1 MTTEYTDRVKR
12 RLNNILESTDLNIGK
27 KFAGKV
33 RDVYDLPEEIV
44 IVTTDRL
51 SAFDRKLTSIPYK
64 GQVLNQTAAFWFE
77 QTKHI
82 CPNHIIAIPDPN
94 VIVCKKC
101 TVFPVEVVV
110 RGYATGSTATSLW
123 THYSKGE
130 RKYCGHVLPEGLK
143 KDQKL
148 PQAIVTPTTKSDEH
162 DELISSEEIISKG
175 LMTEADW
182 KVVHDT
188 ALKLFAFGQH
198 VAAKNGMILVDT
210 KYEFGKDAQG
220 NILLIDEIHTPDSSR
235 YWIASSYE
243 ERFNAG
249 QAPESVDKD
258 IVRNWYRQHCDP
270 YKDEVLPKAPEDL
283 IILLAERYINLY
295 ERITG
300 QKFEFPSEQDEN
312 IPVGS
317 RVETNLKKYYSK

>member
-1 MTTEYTDRVKR
+1 LY
-12 RLNNILESTDLNIGK
+12 L
-27 KFAGKV
+27 
-33 RDVYDLPEEIV
+33 
-44 IVTTDRL
+44 
-51 SAFDRKLTSIPYK
+51 
-64 GQVLNQTAAFWFE
+64 
-77 QTKHI
+77 
-82 CPNHIIAIPDPN
+82 
-94 VIVCKKC
+94 
-101 TVFPVEVVV
+101 
-110 RGYATGSTATSLW
+110 
-123 THYSKGE
+123 HYFS
-130 RKYCGHVLPEGLK
+130 V
-143 KDQKL
+143 
-148 PQAIVTPTTKSDEH
+148 
-162 DELISSEEIISKG
+162 
-175 LMTEADW
+175 
-182 KVVHDT
+182 
-188 ALKLFAFGQH
+188 
-198 VAAKNGMILVDT
+198 
-210 KYEFGKDAQG
+210 
-220 NILLIDEIHTPDSSR
+220 HTPDSSR